1 MELELFINREGTLYF
16 PAVVESVTLDLERR
30 DAPGKLTFQVVDDG
44 KLKAEEGNPV
54 MVRVDGK
61 DFFYGFLFTMRRDK
75 DQLIQMTAYDQLRYL
90 KNKDTY
96 VYENKKASEVVQMLA
111 ADFNL
116 QTGEIADTGFIIPS
130 RVEDGKTLFDI
141 INSALDLT
149 LDHTGRLFVLYDD
162 CGRITLKDIADMKTN
177 LLIDGETA
185 QNFDYST
192 SIDSGTYNKIKLLYE
207 NQDTGKRDIYLTMH
221 QENMNK
227 WGVLQFHE
235 KIQSPESGQKIADTL
250 LTLYNRVTKTLSIKD
265 AFGDTRVRAGS
276 SLPVM
281 LDLGGEKISNYM
293 VAEKVRHKFE
303 NSLHTMDLTL
313 RGAGFDA

>member
-141 INSALDLT
+141 INNALDLT

-293 VAEKVRHKFE
+293 VAEKVRHKLE

>member
-30 DAPGKLTFQVVDDG
+30 DAPGKLSFQVVDDG
-44 KLKAEEGNPV
+44 KLQAEEGNPV

-141 INSALDLT
+141 INNALDLT

-162 CGRITLKDIADMKTN
+162 CGKITLKDIADMKTN

-235 KIQSPESGQKIADTL
+235 KIQSPESGQRIADTL

>member
-1 MELELFINREGTLYF
+1 MKLELFINREGTLYF

-30 DAPGKLTFQVVDDG
+30 DAPGKLSFQVVDDG
-44 KLKAEEGNPV
+44 KLQAEEGNPV

-162 CGRITLKDIADMKTN
+162 CGKITLKDIADMKTN

-281 LDLGGEKISNYM
+281 LDLSGEKISNYM

>member
-293 VAEKVRHKFE
+293 VAEKVRHKLE

>member
-1 MELELFINREGTLYF
+1 MKLELFINREGTLYF

-141 INSALDLT
+141 INNALDLT

-162 CGRITLKDIADMKTN
+162 CGKITLKDIADMKTN

-293 VAEKVRHKFE
+293 VAEKVRHKLE

>member
-30 DAPGKLTFQVVDDG
+30 DAPGKLSFQVVDDG
-44 KLKAEEGNPV
+44 KLQAEEGNPV

-250 LTLYNRVTKTLSIKD
+250 LTLYNRVAKTLSIKD
-265 AFGDTRVRAGS
+265 AFGDISVRAGS